1 MAEEKIR
8 MPMTEAGLVRYGD
21 EAASKIQLKPEY
33 VIALAVAV
41 AVIAIIIRVM
51 YR

>member
-1 MAEEKIR
+1 MAQDKIR
-8 MPMTEAGLVRYGD
+8 MPMTEAGLVRYSD

-41 AVIAIIIRVM
+41 AAIAIILKVM
-51 YR
+51 YQ